1 MYIHEH
7 IFGIQG
13 APMSGGFVPRPEL
26 DVKKHGASD
35 EAVAAAAA
43 VMDKIFW
50 GLSPLNVDIL
60 RGLSIHLHII
70 PRGKKATDV
79 AEFRKLKDKTA
90 PNGRSYDSVRAVDAM
105 RSGSR
110 IEYAVGEESV
120 VEGYIVAQESA
131 RVVAR
136 FALTKSEQQ
145 WLQSLFNERKQKG
158 GAWVS
163 ADAASSPEAYFS
175 ASAAA
180 LFGYRFNR
188 AWLYQNDPRTQTLL
202 STVFRHAPGPIP
214 D

>member
-1 MYIHEH
+1 MYIHKH

-13 APMSGGFVPRPEL
+13 APMLGRFVPRPEL

-43 VMDKIFW
+43 VMDKMFW
-50 GLSPLNVDIL
+50 GLSPSNVDIFL
-60 RGLSIHLHII
+60 GLSIHLHII

-79 AEFRKLKDKTA
+79 PEFRKLKDKTA

-110 IEYAVGEESV
+110 IEYAVGEESI
-120 VEGYIVAQESA
+120 VESFVVAQESA

-145 WLQSLFNERKQKG
+145 SLQSLFNERKQKG

-163 ADAASSPEAYFS
+163 ADAAFNPEAYFS
-175 ASAAA
+175 GSVAA

-188 AWLYQNDPRTQTLL
+188 AWLYQNDPRMHSLV
-202 STVFRHAPGPIP
+202 SAVFRHAPGPIP
-214 D
+214 G

>member
-7 IFGIQG
+7 ISGAQG
-13 APMSGGFVPRPEL
+13 ASMLGRFVPLPEL
-26 DVKKHGASD
+26 DVKRHGASD

-43 VMDKIFW
+43 VMDKMFR
-50 GLSPLNVDIL
+50 GLSPLNIDLL

-70 PRGKKATDV
+70 PHGKQVTDV
-79 AEFRKLKDKTA
+79 AEFRKQRGQTTPDGT
-90 PNGRSYDSVRAVDAM
+90 AM
-105 RSGSR
+105 RLGSR
-110 IEYAVGEESV
+110 IVYAVREAAIP
-120 VEGYIVAQESA
+120 EGFVPAQESA

-145 WLQSLFNERKQKG
+145 WLQGLFNERKQKG
-158 GAWVS
+158 GGWVS
-163 ADAASSPEAYFS
+163 ADAALNPEAYFS

-188 AWLYQNDPRTQTLL
+188 AWLHQTDPRMQRLVGA
-202 STVFRHAPGPIP
+202 VFRHAPGPIP